1 MSNLDP
7 IAFSKKLIGT
17 CFARLS
23 SGNVVWKK
31 IAYGGACAGN
41 EPKLKT
47 GFAKMKKLLLLLPLV
62 CLLGCYA
69 GSVKP
74 LLNRPEFKAEN
85 EPIRTLRIFLI
96 TDDSYR
102 KEEVE
107 KFVSKCSRLVE
118 MQVGIRLEIVDG
130 YQIKWEDELDDI
142 IKMEIRIARDT
153 WSKRDQFDIA
163 LTFVHFAF
171 NVAGGK
177 LPLGATDTFFW
188 RYLFVRELDPYI
200 LLHELF
206 HALLLQR
213 GHSEEWVMRGGRPA
227 YGNEWYWLTPE
238 DRKGVLRNKWRD
250 FNVMPATGEEEE
262 GKPRESWFYYKV
274 GLAYLKKREFDEA
287 ILLLN
292 KSVETNPKY
301 AVAYET
307 RGVICSRRKQY
318 DQAISD
324 FNKAL
329 EIDPSLAEAY
339 FNQGRAYYFKNE
351 YDRSWKDIRKAQ
363 DLGYK
368 IPAEFLEALRRASG
382 KNE

>member
-1 MSNLDP
+1 MQRKRTQ
-7 IAFSKKLIGT
+7 AQGRFT
-17 CFARLS
+17 
-23 SGNVVWKK
+23 
-31 IAYGGACAGN
+31 
-41 EPKLKT
+41 E
-47 GFAKMKKLLLLLPLV
+47 MKKLVLLLPLV

-85 EPIRTLRIFLI
+85 EPIRALRILLI

-102 KEEVE
+102 KEEIE
-107 KFVSKCSRLVE
+107 KFVSKCSGLVG
-118 MQVGIRLEIVDG
+118 MQVGIRLEIVDW

-142 IKMEIRIARDT
+142 IKTEIRIARDT

-163 LTFVHFAF
+163 LTFVHFVH
-171 NVAGGK
+171 NIAGGK

-188 RYLFVRELDPYI
+188 RYLFVGELDPYI

-206 HALLLQR
+206 HAFLLHR

-262 GKPRESWFYYKV
+262 RKSRESWFYYKV
-274 GLAYLKKREFDEA
+274 GLAYLQKREFDEA

-292 KSVETNPKY
+292 KSLETNPKY
-301 AVAYET
+301 AAAYET
-307 RGVICSRRKQY
+307 RGVIYSRREQY

-329 EIDPSLAEAY
+329 EIDPGFAEAY
-339 FNQGRAYYFKNE
+339 FNQGRAYYFRME
-351 YDRSWKDIRKAQ
+351 YDKSWEDIRKAQ
-363 DLGYK
+363 NLGYK
-368 IPAEFLEALRRASG
+368 IPAEFLDDLHKASG
-382 KNE
+382 KNK